1 MARTFKSP
9 DTDTLTA
16 EKIELTNQ
24 KIIDYL
30 IQSKNNEA
38 AQYVSFLIKNLDG
51 KKAKTDTSKYD
62 KLLFVNQKIL
72 KVLEEIENNM
82 IDEQDTSIKH
92 LAKTSK
98 QAASI
103 STVLSQNE
111 AINGSFGINDNGGLD
126 LSDIAAGAGSMYLL
140 KKLKD
145 KFKKIRTTSTNNK
158 SKPNKNKTTSK
169 ETIKKNKTLQK
180 TQQKVNTQQNKTI
193 KEAEKVKKDIKKTVE
208 KQVKDVKK
216 QQTIKA
222 QSKPTKTSNSN
233 INKNVQ
239 NASKGKKPNKTA
251 VNNAKKASKSVSNG
265 STNKTIS
272 KSLAKSAG
280 KGLSKLAGPAAVAV
294 DVAMTVSDVLDA
306 NSDAERNEAIT
317 SGVASTAAGVT
328 GAIALSWIPV
338 IGPLAGY
345 ALGSWLGNWAGK
357 GIAELFTDPE
367 DNIPD
372 EITKMGPEAELA
384 FLDNVLIPKYQTDPN
399 IDEKDRKED
408 LKSLNTYRKKLQDKI
423 AKGFTQEEQDD
434 FALGKLEF
442 AGVFEKNFFGDSEIL
457 DWDKLEQCSI
467 KDLQLLIDLD
477 DWDDDTLE
485 KLKQIKLLKQN
496 KESEKKQQSSTT
508 SSIDSINKA
517 IQAEKQ
523 NLQKAVEKQ
532 DTLEVQKVQATLES
546 LDQAKQTALSS
557 KDQVDKVVNVK
568 QSALDPMKKVKV
580 SKSSDI
586 DYDLNNNNKV
596 QQAEQNLQQNLKM
609 AMASGLGD
617 MSFMMVDNS
626 QMSAEASQA
635 IANMKPS
642 NTKFNPDDGLGAIS
656 GKYESNGKPGV
667 ISSGA
672 KDKGGK
678 SYGAWQIAS
687 KTGTLRAYVNF
698 AKDKYPMLT
707 TAPLASN
714 AFDQIWKGIAAKDPQ
729 GFLQNQYEFIK
740 KTHYDPVYDYA
751 VSKGLDVSN
760 KAVCSALWS
769 QSVQH
774 GLAGNKIIINRALK
788 QINGSKDPAVII
800 RALYS
805 ARSQYVSGLDMDAD
819 TKASVLNRYKREVG
833 DALSMNQ
840 QIQSGQL
847 QNNAYEQA
855 SANARQS
862 QNLTPSPSENS
873 SVVENSTNVAKTA
886 ENSQSWGT
894 QGPQPRKTGLE
905 FDDEDIG
912 DIDTEH
918 INSQIQKIDNEI
930 NSLQKE
936 YNIEKENQERA
947 NNTRIRTNLQFVDEE
962 VLEQNPI
969 KIQELQKRKQEL
981 LSQLPS
987 VDKSA
992 SENAIN
998 AISDNMA
1005 NNTVNSAKN
1014 SQTVVI
1020 NNQNVQQAQ
1029 NNVQRKDDV
1038 TEPNMCTNAFNN
1050 NI

>member
-9 DTDTLTA
+9 DIDTLTSD
-16 EKIELTNQ
+16 KIELTNQ
-24 KIIDYL
+24 KILDYL
-30 IQSKNNEA
+30 IQTKNKEA
-38 AQYVSFLIKNLDG
+38 AQYVSFLIKNLDN
-51 KKAKTDTSKYD
+51 KKTKTDTSKYD

-72 KVLEEIENNM
+72 KVLEEIEKNM

-92 LAKTSK
+92 LAKTSA
-98 QAASI
+98 QASAI
-103 STVLSQNE
+103 STVIAQNE
-111 AINGSFGINDNGGLD
+111 TLNGSFGVNDNGNLD
-126 LSDIAAGAGSMYLL
+126 VSDIATGAGSMYLL
-140 KKLKD
+140 KKIKD
-145 KFKKIRTTSTNNK
+145 KFKKIRTTSASNK
-158 SKPNKNKTTSK
+158 SKINKNKTTSK
-169 ETIKKNKTLQK
+169 ETIKKNKTSQK
-180 TQQKVNTQQNKTI
+180 TQQKINTQQNKTI

-216 QQTIKA
+216 QQIIKE
-222 QSKPTKTSNSN
+222 QSKSTKTSNSN
-233 INKNVQ
+233 VNKNVQ

-251 VNNAKKASKSVSNG
+251 VNNAKKAAKSING
-265 STNKTIS
+265 SSNKVIS
-272 KSLAKSAG
+272 KSLVKGAG

-294 DVAMTVSDVLDA
+294 DMAMTISDVMDA

-317 SGVASTAAGVT
+317 SGAASTAAGVA
-328 GAIALSWIPV
+328 GAIALSWIP
-338 IGPLAGY
+338 ILGPLAGY

-357 GIAELFTDPE
+357 GIADLFTDPE

-372 EITKMGPEAELA
+372 EVTRMGPEAELA
-384 FLDNVLIPKYQTDPN
+384 FLDSILIPKYQNDPN

-408 LKSLNTYRKKLQDKI
+408 LKSLNAYKKKLQDRI

-557 KDQVDKVVNVK
+557 KEQVDKVVNVK
-568 QSALDPMKKVKV
+568 QSALDPMKKIKV

-586 DYDLNNNNKV
+586 DYDLNTNAKV
-596 QQAEQNLQQNLKM
+596 QEAEKIEEQLLKSSP
-609 AMASGLGD
+609 MASGVGD
-617 MSFMMVDNS
+617 MSLPMFDNS
-626 QMSAEASQA
+626 QISAEASQA

-788 QINGSKDPAVII
+788 QINGSKDPTVII

-805 ARSQYVSGLDMDAD
+805 ARSRYVSGLDMDAD
-819 TKASVLNRYKREVG
+819 TKASVLNRYKKEVG
-833 DALSMNQ
+833 DALSMNE

-855 SANARQS
+855 SASARVT
-862 QNLTPSPSENS
+862 QNLTPVTNNTD
-873 SVVENSTNVAKTA
+873 VSTPIQNTKNETNDA
-886 ENSQSWGT
+886 
-894 QGPQPRKTGLE
+894 
-905 FDDEDIG
+905 D
-912 DIDTEH
+912 
-918 INSQIQKIDNEI
+918 INSEIQKIDNEI
-930 NSLQKE
+930 NTLQQE
-936 YNIEKENQERA
+936 YNTENAKINR
-947 NNTRIRTNLQFVDEE
+947 TSRIRGETQFVDEE

-992 SENAIN
+992 SENAIT
-998 AISDNMA
+998 AISNNMA
-1005 NNTVNSAKN
+1005 NNTVNSVRN

-1020 NNQNVQQAQ
+1020 NNQNVQQSQ
-1029 NNVQRKDDV
+1029 NNIQRKDDV
-1038 TEPNMCTNAFNN
+1038 TEPNMCANAFNN

>member
-1 MARTFKSP
+1 MASTFKSP
-9 DTDTLTA
+9 NTDTLTA
-16 EKIELTNQ
+16 DKLQLTNQ

-30 IQSKNNEA
+30 IQSQNNEA
-38 AQYVSFLIKNLDG
+38 AKYVSFLIKNLDS
-51 KKAKTDTSKYD
+51 KKTKVDTSKYD

-72 KVLEEIENNM
+72 RVLENISKNM
-82 IDEQDTSIKH
+82 IDEQDTSIRH
-92 LAKTSK
+92 LNK
-98 QAASI
+98 ASQQTVGI
-103 STVLSQNE
+103 NSVLSQANPLS
-111 AINGSFGINDNGGLD
+111 GSFNYGENGID
-126 LSDIAAGAGSMYLL
+126 LSDLVEGAGSMYLM
-140 KKLKD
+140 KKAKD
-145 KFKKIRTTSTNNK
+145 KFKKTKTTSVN
-158 SKPNKNKTTSK
+158 NKNKTQKVRTTSK
-169 ETIKKNKTLQK
+169 ENIKNNKI
-180 TQQKVNTQQNKTI
+180 QQDAKKIQ
-193 KEAEKVKKDIKKTVE
+193 KDIKKTVE
-208 KQVKDVKK
+208 NQIKDNN
-216 QQTIKA
+216 
-222 QSKPTKTSNSN
+222 KPVKTSNNN
-233 INKNVQ
+233 INKNVNEAQ
-239 NASKGKKPNKTA
+239 AKKPVKTA
-251 VNNAKKASKSVSNG
+251 VNNAQSAAKGSNKA
-265 STNKTIS
+265 IS
-272 KSLAKSAG
+272 KSAAKIAG

-294 DVAMTVSDVLDA
+294 DAAMTISDVIDA
-306 NSDAERNEAIT
+306 KSDAERTEAIAEGAAGT
-317 SGVASTAAGVT
+317 AVGVA
-328 GAIALSWIPV
+328 GAIALSWIPIV
-338 IGPLAGY
+338 GPLAGY
-345 ALGSWLGNWAGK
+345 AIGNWIGNWAGQN
-357 GIAELFTDPE
+357 IAKLFTDPE

-372 EITKMGPEAELA
+372 EITRMGPEAELA
-384 FLDNVLIPKYQTDPN
+384 FLDSILIPKYQNDPN
-399 IDEKDRKED
+399 IDEKNRKED
-408 LKSLNTYRKKLQDKI
+408 LKSLNEYKQKLQDRI
-423 AKGFTQEEQDD
+423 AKGFTQEEKDD
-434 FALGKLEF
+434 FALGKLEA

-457 DWDKLEQCSI
+457 DWNKLEKCTI
-467 KDLQLLIDLD
+467 KDIDLLINLD

-496 KESEKKQQSSTT
+496 QESENKQKSITT

-517 IQAEKQ
+517 IEAEKQ
-523 NLQKAVEKQ
+523 NLQQAVEKQ
-532 DTLEVQKVQATLES
+532 DTLEVQKVQSTLS
-546 LDQAKQTALSS
+546 ALDQAKQTALSS
-557 KDQVDKVVNVK
+557 KEQVDKTIEVK
-568 QSALDPMKKVKV
+568 QSALDSTKTVKV
-580 SKSSDI
+580 SKSSNI
-586 DYDLNNNNKV
+586 DYDLSNNNKV

-635 IANMKPS
+635 IANMQPS
-642 NTKFNPDDGLGAIS
+642 NVKFNPDDGLGAIS

-774 GLAGNKIIINRALK
+774 GLSGNKIIINRALK

-819 TKASVLNRYKREVG
+819 TKASVLKRYQNEVG

-855 SANARQS
+855 SSNARQS
-862 QNLTPSPSENS
+862 QNLTPLPSGNS
-873 SVVENSTNVAKTA
+873 YVVENSTNVTETA
-886 ENSQSWGT
+886 A
-894 QGPQPRKTGLE
+894 
-905 FDDEDIG
+905 
-912 DIDTEH
+912 
-918 INSQIQKIDNEI
+918 QIQKIDNEI
-930 NSLQKE
+930 NSLQEE
-936 YNIEKENQERA
+936 YNIEKENKERA

-1005 NNTVNSAKN
+1005 NNTVNTAKN

-1020 NNQNVQQAQ
+1020 NNQNVQQSQ

-1050 NI
+1050 NL